1 MDLEITGQSI
11 KIIFCDDLVSGSV
24 GEYTANFKFDDSW
37 DGYELI
43 AVFEGFTVYQRESRE
58 MNIVNGSCIVPWET
72 LLPNGYLQVGVY
84 GIKDGLRRPTIYTDM
99 QLVRRG
105 TEGAKIGTEYTPGV
119 VEQFVAQTA
128 ENRKAAE
135 EAATRAENAAIHQP
149 YPNSETGTWWVWD
162 AGTGQYEDTGE
173 SYETTIETADL
184 TDALAALAECGIIT
198 PAYQDGTFYTDT
210 DGAIYVL

>member
-11 KIIFCDDLVSGSV
+11 RIIFCDDLVSGSV
-24 GEYTANFKFDDSW
+24 GEYIANFKFDDSW
-37 DGYELI
+37 DGYEPI

-58 MNIVNGSCIVPWET
+58 MNIVNGSCTVPWET
-72 LLPNGYLQVGVY
+72 LLPNGYLRVGVY
-84 GIKDGLRRPTIYTDM
+84 GIKGGLRRPTIYADR

-128 ENRKAAE
+128 ENLKAAE

-149 YPNSETGTWWVWD
+149 YPNEETETWWVWN
-162 AGTGQYEDTGE
+162 AETGEYEDTGE
-173 SYETTIETADL
+173 SYGADGHIATVPTPTAEDAGKVL
-184 TDALAALAECGIIT
+184 TVSEAGAAVWAAVANAEEV
-198 PAYQDGTFYTDT
+198 A
-210 DGAIYVL
+210 V